1 MAEEEISEVDR
12 ERLDVIIRNAMRLSF
27 LIDDMLNLSY
37 LETGQAHIDIEEIAL
52 RNVIQEAILDTRDM
66 AREKNLNI
74 QVNVPPSFPTLLT
87 DRKKLDMIVMN
98 LLSNA
103 IKYTPEGGVI
113 SFKAWQ
119 DGDKAVIAISDTG
132 IGISP
137 EEQEKIF
144 DRFYQVEDSLTRQH
158 GGIGLGLAIVK
169 SFVELCQ
176 GRIWVESESGKGST
190 FTVELPLQLSL

>member
-12 ERLDVIIRNAMRLSF
+12 ERLDIIIRNAMRLSF

-37 LETGQAHIDIEEIAL
+37 LESGQAHLDIEEIAL
-52 RNVIQEAILDTRDM
+52 RDVIQEAILDTKDM

-74 QVNVPPSFPTLLT
+74 QVNIPSDFPTLLT
-87 DRKKLDMIVMN
+87 DRKKLDMIVTN

-103 IKYTPEGGVI
+103 IKYTSAGGLI
-113 SFKAWQ
+113 TFEAWP
-119 DGDKAVIAISDTG
+119 DGDKAIVAISDTG
-132 IGISP
+132 IGIPS
-137 EEQEKIF
+137 EEREKIF

-176 GRIWVESESGKGST
+176 GRIWVESETGKGST
-190 FTVELPLQLSL
+190 FTFELPLRLSL

>member
-1 MAEEEISEVDR
+1 
-12 ERLDVIIRNAMRLSF
+12 
-27 LIDDMLNLSY
+27 
-37 LETGQAHIDIEEIAL
+37 
-52 RNVIQEAILDTRDM
+52 
-66 AREKNLNI
+66 
-74 QVNVPPSFPTLLT
+74 
-87 DRKKLDMIVMN
+87 MIVMN

-113 SFKAWQ
+113 SFKARQ
-119 DGDKAVIAISDTG
+119 DVDKAVIAISDTG
-132 IGISP
+132 IGISS

-190 FTVELPLQLSL
+190 FTFELPLRLSL

>member
-1 MAEEEISEVDR
+1 MAEEEINEVDR
-12 ERLDVIIRNAMRLSF
+12 ERLEVIIRNAMRLSF

-37 LETGQAHIDIEEIAL
+37 LETGQAHLDIEEVAL
-52 RNVIQEAILDTRDM
+52 RDVIQEAILDTKDM

-74 QVNVPPSFPTLLT
+74 QVNVPPDFPTLMT

-103 IKYTPEGGVI
+103 IKYTSEGGQI
-113 SFKAWQ
+113 SFKVWL
-119 DGDKAVIAISDTG
+119 DGDKAFVAISDTG
-132 IGISP
+132 MGIPS

-176 GRIWVESESGKGST
+176 GRIWVESTTDKGST
-190 FTVELPLQLSL
+190 FTVELPLRPSL